1 MTSCDTV
8 GRSNVSYLCQG
19 LLMVSRTQQG
29 RRLKADPG
37 RSRCTQSSVRSLRN
51 MKPSLRWQCDKMGW
65 LEGNRYRMDLHGFLI
80 RRWKP
85 DGWVEVLAEV
95 VYLATSGT
103 PLVALT
109 LNWFSLIV
117 MCLPIQEIV
126 CCTHPWGLIRLAFKV
141 MDKERTGFVDREV
154 PQGILPNWWNQLPGA
169 LGVFGFFFP
178 WRLHRKW

>member
-1 MTSCDTV
+1 MTACDTV

-19 LLMVSRTQQG
+19 LLMASRTQQG

-80 RRWKP
+80 HRWKP

-95 VYLATSGT
+95 LYLATSGT
-103 PLVALT
+103 PLVALRR
-109 LNWFSLIV
+109 LCV
-117 MCLPIQEIV
+117 VPILGGWSALHLRSW
-126 CCTHPWGLIRLAFKV
+126 TKTGLASWTGRCHR
-141 MDKERTGFVDREV
+141 ESCRTGE
-154 PQGILPNWWNQLPGA
+154 ISC
-169 LGVFGFFFP
+169 LGLWESLVFFSHGGSTENDSQIV
-178 WRLHRKW
+178 LMY